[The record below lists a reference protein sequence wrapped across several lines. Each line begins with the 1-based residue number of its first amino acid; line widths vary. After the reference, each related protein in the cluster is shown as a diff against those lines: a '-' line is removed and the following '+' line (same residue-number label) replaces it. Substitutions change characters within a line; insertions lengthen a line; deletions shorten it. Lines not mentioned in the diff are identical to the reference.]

1 MVGEGVLVSV
11 FKDKIAF
18 RMEDVLG
25 ENLVRNGLQ
34 AFKGIRRIRED
45 NVELLMAN
53 GKEIEDIVPYHGHI
67 VEAQP
72 PGLGFDEGR
81 ILPGHLNGIYPGGS
95 TGSKLEG
102 YGSGAAEK
110 VKHLQVFE
118 LIFIAK
124 DVEKTFPGEIGRR
137 PCLVTGRWVD
147 SLAFQASS
155 NDPHRCSTDLK

>member
-1 MVGEGVLVSV
+1 MFVAVLEDEITTWVQ
-11 FKDKIAF
+11 
-18 RMEDVLG
+18 DVLG
-25 ENLVRNGLQ
+25 EDLVRQG
-34 AFKGIRRIRED
+34 FKPFQSIGWVSEHY
-45 NVELLMAN
+45 VELFVTD
-53 GKEIEDIVPYHGHI
+53 GQKIEDIVPYHGHI